1 MKEDKKKQD
10 NKSNIEK
17 GKKRKITL
25 PAYGFADEILKGA
38 TLDINFN
45 EAFKGPERIFT
56 FADSLKKKQE
66 SEAPVYVEEKYE
78 TWVIFTL
85 ENEFYALPVLNVQE
99 MLRVSKITR
108 VPDAPYPIKGIAN
121 MRGRLLPVVDLRL
134 RLGLKKSIINEASR
148 ILVTE
153 SNGRLIGLLVDTVE
167 QVARFIVS
175 KIEPPP
181 KDIIT
186 EKSKYIVGIYYFND
200 NPIILLDPY
209 QVLLIYDEPKR
220 K

>member
-1 MKEDKKKQD
+1 
-10 NKSNIEK
+10 
-17 GKKRKITL
+17 
-25 PAYGFADEILKGA
+25 
-38 TLDINFN
+38 
-45 EAFKGPERIFT
+45 
-56 FADSLKKKQE
+56 
-66 SEAPVYVEEKYE
+66 
-78 TWVIFTL
+78 
-85 ENEFYALPVLNVQE
+85 

-134 RLGLKKSIINEASR
+134 RLGLKKSIINETSR